1 MAKLIL
7 PLVLLVA
14 LQGSDVTA
22 TYDSNHLQS
31 LPGENGDVCQD
42 CTQIFAL
49 IVDMLTNADLQKKI
63 MGGIDALCAHLPGPA
78 AKLCKDE
85 VDKMLPLAITFVTG
99 VAKPSEVCKMI
110 GLCGSEEERERM
122 LSYFANEVLQA
133 ALKSDHGEPATTCS
147 FCIFFFK
154 TLEELLPKERTEGA
168 VIKLLEEI
176 CHILPSTYR
185 DQCEVIISK
194 YSKTVLDA
202 ILGYATP
209 QVICNLIHLCR
220 GQEVVVGQLALF
232 CLFFSSLN
240 LQVSGSL
247 HCCRFKSRPGFYF
260 ILSLK
265 HRLNTHVHS

>member
-31 LPGENGDVCQD
+31 LPGEIQNGDVCQD
-42 CTQIFAL
+42 CTQIFTL

-110 GLCGSEEERERM
+110 GLCGSDEERQRM

-209 QVICNLIHLCR
+209 QFICNLIHLCR
-220 GQEVVVGQLALF
+220 GQEVVGQSALYFTDPCTLAAYRCKDVSSALKCGTLF
-232 CLFFSSLN
+232 YCQKFAW
-240 LQVSGSL
+240 
-247 HCCRFKSRPGFYF
+247 KP
-260 ILSLK
+260 LSY
-265 HRLNTHVHS
+265 NTI